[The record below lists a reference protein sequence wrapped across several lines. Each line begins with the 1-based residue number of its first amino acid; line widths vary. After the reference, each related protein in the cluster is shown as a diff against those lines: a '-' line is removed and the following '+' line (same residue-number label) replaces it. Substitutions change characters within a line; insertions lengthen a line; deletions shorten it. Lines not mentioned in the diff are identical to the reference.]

1 MAAAGAWRF
10 VANCSQGE
18 LVTVASLRHCGEVR
32 AWPIIG
38 GMGVIQR
45 IGWAAAAGCGL
56 VWGTAGLAADEP
68 APQRELLQ
76 PPRHAVP
83 SPITD
88 RLALRG
94 LYFGQQLST
103 VVRYDNSAG
112 VPGTL
117 LDVEGQLG
125 VPDTL
130 DQGAA
135 DFMFRILDRHRIR
148 VDYTQ
153 QVRNG
158 EVLTATPIRFGNEI
172 YPANERVQTHM
183 DLRRFGITYTY
194 SVVRSEKVEI
204 GAGLGLNLLQ
214 VEGTLAAPARFLSER
229 EDAAGPFPTLA
240 VDGTWRFTK
249 RFSVNAAFQYLGQ
262 SIDEVSGSYKSWS
275 ADVQFRAHRNLAIG
289 AGYAA
294 TRYRITSTDDDL
306 SGYFKLK
313 YEGPQLFLRVSY

>member
-1 MAAAGAWRF
+1 MAFRADPPAT
-10 VANCSQGE
+10 VAIGSQGE
-18 LVTVASLRHCGEVR
+18 PVTVASLRHCGGVC

-38 GMGVIQR
+38 RMGVIQR
-45 IGWAAAAGCGL
+45 IGWSAVMGCSL
-56 VWGTAGLAADEP
+56 AWQTGLAAEEA

-76 PPRHAVP
+76 PPTHAVP

-94 LYFGQQLST
+94 IYYGQKLST
-103 VVRYDNSAG
+103 AVRYDNSAG

-117 LDVEGQLG
+117 LDAESQLG

-130 DQGAA
+130 DQGAV
-135 DFMFRILDRHRIR
+135 DFMFRMLDRHRIR
-148 VDYTQ
+148 VDYAQ

-158 EVLTATPIRFGNEI
+158 DVVTATPIRFGNAV
-172 YPANERVQTHM
+172 YPANERVLTHM

-204 GAGLGLNLLQ
+204 GAGLGINLLQ
-214 VEGTLAAPARFLSER
+214 VEGTLEAPARFLREQ
-229 EDAAGPFPTLA
+229 EDAAGPFPALA
-240 VDGTWRFTK
+240 VDGSWRVTK

-262 SIDEVSGSYKSWS
+262 SIDEVSGNYKSWS
-275 ADVQFRAHRNLAIG
+275 ADVQFRAFRNLSIG

-294 TRYRITSTDDDL
+294 TRYRITSTDDEL
-306 SGYFKLK
+306 AGYFKLK